1 MKDPRQLPS
10 QLLVLLQFGLLLA
23 LAWVAW
29 PAAWT
34 GAIPLAAWISFI
46 LALALALW
54 AFTANRPG
62 NFNIRPIPKAGGELV
77 THGPYRWVRHPMYS
91 SFLLGAFA
99 LARTADVEAA
109 WLAWGTL
116 FLVLWVKSSL
126 EERWMQV
133 EHPGY
138 AVYRARSWRFIP
150 WLF

>member
-23 LAWVAW
+23 LAWVAL
-29 PAAWT
+29 PAALT
-34 GAIPLAAWISFI
+34 GAIPWAAWLSFG
-46 LALALALW
+46 LALGLALW

-77 THGPYRWVRHPMYS
+77 THGPYRWMRHPMYTA
-91 SFLLGAFA
+91 FLLGAFA
-99 LARTADVEAA
+99 LARTADVSAA
-109 WLAWGTL
+109 WLAWATL

-138 AVYRARSWRFIP
+138 ADYRRRTRRFIP
-150 WLF
+150 GLL